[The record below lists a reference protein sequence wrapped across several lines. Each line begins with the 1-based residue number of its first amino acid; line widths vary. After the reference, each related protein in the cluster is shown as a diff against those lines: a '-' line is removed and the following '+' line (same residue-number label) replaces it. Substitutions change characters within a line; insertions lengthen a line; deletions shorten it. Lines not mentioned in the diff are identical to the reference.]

1 MLFRSPKTC
10 MFSLFGH
17 WVVGMK
23 NLFPNFLANSW
34 SALMRP
40 LRFDLA
46 LYFCLLIVFFG
57 LATPAHAV
65 YVNRYSTITNGA
77 LTFTGNTLGLD
88 MTANANAPGTSGSIG
103 TFISLN
109 TALVDGTYPAG
120 TTGDWTKNGSAA
132 TLYIPAGSTILYA
145 ELIWSG
151 SYSYGG
157 EDVSASINKPVTF
170 VTPNGTF
177 SISGAAAT
185 SQTLGT
191 VGAGGSCATAPCIY
205 VRSADVTAQV
215 IAAGAGTYSTGA
227 VPATQSAS
235 ETTANTAGWTLAV
248 VYQNGSLPSRNLS
261 LFVGA
266 ERGGFAP
273 ATVSGFCTPPTG
285 PRSGRLLVS
294 ALEGDAAITGDQ
306 MRFGPTAATV
316 TAISGPNNPIGNF
329 FSGQINGDLGALDT
343 TGTFGNSNHTPGASR
358 SGARQGYDITNVDVS
373 AQLVNNQTVAAA
385 QGTTTGDQYLIN
397 ALGLQINVG
406 APIFPLSVKL
416 VDKAATTVGEI
427 LTYTISLDNST
438 GTADAVNLVFKDLLP
453 AGLSQISGSITVD
466 GVATPGDVI
475 AGVNLGTVAA
485 GAIKIVSFKARVD
498 AIPAAPAPASYAN
511 AANWTYE
518 FIPCAGQPISRGNV
532 TTNPVITT
540 TSRLSISKAVS
551 PTGSVSPGGVVTYT
565 VTTTN
570 NGLAPTTVA
579 TLRDAIPSGVT
590 YSPSSTK
597 LNGIAVADVAAAMP
611 WATEQRINSASQ
623 APGVL
628 AVGASAVLT
637 FNATV
642 NANASGIIT
651 NIANADVDGSA
662 GGAPAVTAQVSNSVG
677 LVADVS
683 LVKSGPSTFN
693 PGSSVR
699 YNLVISNAGPSSANG
714 ASFSDVVPAA
724 ITGLSA
730 SCGSPVGGAVCP
742 ASVTIAGQTVSG
754 LVPTLPAG
762 GSVTISIDGTVANGA
777 SGSVTNT
784 ATATVPAGTT
794 DPSAANNSSSVTTS
808 VSPVA
813 DIVVVKSA
821 PTSATAG
828 SAITYN
834 FVIRND
840 GPSAAPGTTF
850 SDNVPALVTGV
861 SASCGSVTGGA
872 VCPSTVGLSGNLV
885 SGVVPTLPAGASV
898 TITVN
903 GTVSQSASGPIV
915 NTAAA
920 NPPSGT
926 QDPNPANNT
935 STVSTSTGAVA
946 DLSITKTAPNAI
958 VPGQSIAY
966 TLVVT
971 NFGPSA
977 VTGASFADNVPSTI
991 TGVNASC
998 VSAAGGATC
1007 PVTVSVT
1014 GNSVTATLGLVPAGA
1029 SLTFTVAGTVSAGAT
1044 AAIVNSATITAPV
1057 GVVDPSPGNNGATV
1071 STAVNAQ
1078 ADLVT
1083 LKTGPATI
1091 SAGGLISYNII
1102 VRNDGPS
1109 DLANVSFSDNS
1120 PIDLSGVS
1128 ASCSASSNGAT
1139 CPAGFSISGS
1149 AVTATIGVMPAG
1161 SSVNI
1166 IISGYVS
1173 GTASSTIVNTARADM
1188 PAGVMDTNPANN
1200 ASTVTTTVNPVARL
1214 SIVKSAPAS
1223 VTAGGPIT
1231 YTITVRNAGPSP
1243 ANNASFTDTV
1253 PSSVTGLSASCSA
1266 ANGGAVC
1273 PATVNVTAANVV
1285 SALIPTLPAGSSA
1298 TFTIAGTVSSAST
1311 GALSNSA
1318 TVTPPAGVTDP
1329 DPSDNTSTVVTPVN
1343 AVADVSVLKS
1353 GPVSVDAGGL
1363 ITYTLLISNAG
1374 PSAANGT
1381 SFSDVLPGSISAIT
1395 ASCGSVN
1402 NGAICPASIAVTGNT
1417 VSGTIANLP
1426 AGGSL
1431 VITIQGRVSGSATG
1445 SLVNS
1450 ATATVAG
1457 GVTDPNTSNNTSG
1470 TTTAVR
1476 AVADL
1481 RITKT
1486 AAPTVNAG
1494 GQLVYTLVV
1503 TNAGPSAADG
1513 ATLNDTVPSVLNGV
1527 TANCLSASGGAVC
1540 PSSVLVSGNNVSAV
1554 MPVVPVGSSITFTV
1568 TGTVNGS
1575 ATGAIVNTATVATP
1589 AGVSDLNIS
1598 NNSATNTV
1606 TIIPVADV
1614 SVSKTG
1620 PSNFSAGSLISYT
1633 VLISNAGPSAAGG
1646 TSFNDQVPAAIN
1658 TVSATCGSATNGAVC
1673 PASISVVGNS
1683 VSGIVNTLPS
1693 GSSVTITI
1701 SGRVSAGAT
1710 GTITNTATIT
1720 LPSGTFDPNPNN
1732 NTSSASTPVTPTAD
1746 LSIVKTAPSAATPG
1760 ATISYQLLISNAGP
1774 SPAPA
1779 TTFADAVAS
1788 VISGVTASC
1797 ASANGGAVCPA
1808 SVTVSGNNVSGSI
1821 PTLPAGG
1828 SVVITIV
1835 GSLSPS
1841 ATGSVANMA
1850 TVMPPAGTV
1859 DPSLTNN
1866 SSSVTTPLVP
1876 TADLAVVK
1884 TLVAPLGSL
1893 TPGQTVT
1900 WKIELSNA
1908 GPSSVQGARLVDALP
1923 AGIASATW
1931 SCTAQGVA
1939 DCDTAVAGTGAS
1951 GNGAL
1956 NLNNIQL
1963 DAGAANKIIVTF
1975 VGTVA
1980 NNASGSIANTAT
1992 GSVPAGTVDP
2002 NPNNNSGS
2010 STTPVQLTADL
2021 TVNKTGPA
2029 TVNSGAVISY
2039 SVVVANAGPS
2049 DVSGAS
2055 FIDNVPVGV
2064 TGVTASCAVTVGSA
2078 QCPAAV
2084 GVSGNSV
2091 SSTIPFIP
2099 AGASVTIT
2107 VMGTVSGSAPASIT
2121 NTASVNLPGNVVD
2134 PTPGNN
2140 SSATTSVVPVADLS
2154 VVKQGPAVIAS
2165 GNAIS
2170 YSITLKNAGP
2180 SNVANA
2186 SFTDAVPATIS
2197 GLVVNCS
2204 GEMGGATCPSS
2215 INSSTNN
2222 LAALIPS
2229 LPAGSQLTITVSG
2242 TVSGSASGIITNT
2255 ANLNPPVGTIDPNS
2269 ANNSST
2275 ETTSVS
2281 PTVDVQMVKTT
2292 MTSPVRA
2299 GEAITYKLLISN
2311 SGPGAAD
2318 DTVFSD
2324 IVPNAIIAVS
2334 ARCQVP
2340 SASLAVCP
2348 ASIAVVGNSVSGSI
2362 PSLPAGSSIEILV
2375 SGVVSGSAT
2384 GSITNTARASAPAGS
2399 VDSDPSNNQRS
2410 VTDTIVPVADI
2421 RVTKIAA
2428 ASIQPLQTLSWT
2440 IVVTNAG
2447 PSAAGGTSFSDLVP
2461 STLTGVAATCAGAT
2475 NGAVCPSTVTVIGN
2489 AVSAL
2494 IPTLPASGTVTFTVS
2509 GNVVGSATGVISNT
2523 ANATA
2528 PAGFYDPNTT
2538 NDSATATTGISAAA
2552 DLQILKT
2559 GPSSVNAGGLIE
2571 YSIVLTNNG
2580 PSAAGGTA
2588 FTDTVPAQINAITV
2602 DCTTSTGGAVC
2613 PASIG
2618 LVGNAVAA
2626 TVPTLPSGSTITFT
2640 IRGRVLGS
2648 ASGNFTNS
2656 ATLVPPAGLTDLTPN
2671 GNTSS
2676 VTTSVVPVANL
2687 SIEKLAPA
2695 AVNAGASISWQLR
2708 IRNAG
2713 PSIANGASF
2722 NDTVPSIVSGVSAS
2736 CAGASGGAACP
2747 ALINVSGNTVSGL
2760 IATLPPGGEVLI
2772 QVNGAVSGSAVGT
2785 VDNTASITPPAG
2797 TVDPTPADN
2806 TSAVST
2812 PVNPV
2817 ADVQITKTAPST
2829 ANAGGAIQYLIK
2841 VFNAGPSSANL
2852 TRIVDAVPTSVT
2864 VLSATCG
2871 SATGGAVCPSLVD
2884 VTGNQ
2889 VSALIPTLPVGG
2901 VLYLTVNGN
2910 VVGSATGSISN
2921 TATVNLAPGIIDPDT
2936 TNNTSTVSTNVQ
2948 LVADVRVTK
2957 TGPAS
2962 ANAGATVNYT
2972 IVVINSGPS
2981 AANGTVMTDAVPAS
2995 LSNVAATCTG
3005 VTGSAVCPPVI
3016 VSGNNVTATLAT
3028 LPSGSTVSFN
3038 VQGVVLGGAVG
3049 SITNSV
3055 TVTPPVGVIDPDP
3068 TNNTALS
3075 NSPVQPV
3082 ADLKIEKIAPA
3093 TANAGAPISY
3103 QLLISNA
3110 GPSSANLSSFLDV
3123 VPGSVQVT
3131 GALCNNAQGG
3141 AICPNVLVSGNNVSG
3156 TIATLPAAS
3165 SMTIIVNGVVLG
3177 GATGVIANT
3186 ATVTPAAG
3194 VLDPN
3199 AANNSSQANTSIVPV
3214 ANLSLRKTGP
3224 NSANVSGP
3232 ISYSLL
3238 ISNAGPSSADGASF
3252 SDAVPS
3258 VITGLAVSCTTTS
3271 GGAVCPTT
3279 IGNVA
3284 NLVSGVIP
3292 TMPAN
3297 SSITVVING
3306 AVGVTSAANIVNTAT
3321 VTVPS
3326 GTVDPDPSN
3335 DTGSAATPINPVA
3348 DLKIEKF
3355 APVQLNARD
3364 PIVYTVKVTNLGPST
3379 ALNST
3384 MIDTVPA
3391 VVSGLTA
3398 TCNTPQG
3405 GGVCPSTVGIIG
3417 NDVTA
3422 VIPSLPAGASVQF
3435 TIGGA
3440 LTNNASG
3447 NVVNT
3452 ARVSP
3457 GAGVLDLNNA
3467 NNSAQAGTLVT
3478 PLADLSI
3485 TKMRISPAG
3494 NLTPGALV
3502 SYLIVVKNAG
3512 PANADGIKVEDIL
3525 PPSLSGATWVCTAT
3539 GNADCDTAVAGT
3551 GAVGSGSIAL
3561 NNVSINGAAG
3571 NEISIRV
3578 TARLAESAQY
3588 SVTNVAS
3595 LTPPSTVV
3603 DLNPANNTA
3612 VETSLISTSLS
3623 GHAFADTNADGLQ
3636 NGSEVNLSGLTV
3648 TLTPVGGGAPIVVQT
3663 NANGDWV
3670 APVATGVQYSVVI
3683 TAPPGQVATT
3693 RNNPQL
3699 ITAGAE
3705 GSQGRA
3711 APVGFALASS
3721 LSGAVWRDF
3730 DHDRRNG
3737 GNEPKVAGFRVEV
3750 LDSTNRVVGFA
3761 ITGTDGNYSV
3771 TGLIPSNPA
3780 NPASLYKVRFV
3791 DPANNVV
3798 YGQALSGDQTN
3809 PNGDTRNGD
3818 IEGLALL
3825 PGVNTNNQSLPLDP
3839 SGVVYNSATRLP
3851 VSGAIVEFIG
3861 PAGFDPAT
3869 QLLGGLANA
3878 IQTTAANGYYEF
3890 WLLPSAPAGVYRIKV
3905 TAPAG
3910 LISPS
3915 IQIPVQP
3922 NDLAVPSTGSP
3933 FTVQSQASAPAVGQS
3948 TTHYFGFQIA
3958 PGVDHI
3964 VNNHIPLDSA
3974 QATELFV
3981 TKVADKAEAELGDSI
3996 QYTVSIRSVSGPAVS
4011 NLVVT
4016 DRLPA
4021 GFKYIPGTA
4030 ALKAGAAIAP
4040 IADPVGG
4047 VGPNL
4052 EFRLGSLAQSQVSL
4066 LSYRVRLGVGSQ
4078 QGDGINRAQATAGT
4092 SKSNVAQA
4100 RVKVT
4105 GGVFANEACIV
4116 GKVFVDCNR
4125 NHIQDPEELGIPGV
4139 RLYFEDGLYLISD
4152 TEGKYSYCGLK
4163 PITHVLKVDRSTMP
4177 TGSVLTTS
4185 SNRNAG
4191 DAGSLFIDAKFG
4203 ELQRA
4208 DFVEGS
4214 CKPAVLEQVKARRAQ
4229 GNVVAPE
4236 TEAKKKSGLQFR
4248 SKVDKLPVLRT
4259 PQPSDSAPAGDAK

>member
-1 MLFRSPKTC
+1 
-10 MFSLFGH
+10 
-17 WVVGMK
+17 MK
-23 NLFPNFLANSW
+23 NSFSNLFKTRS
-34 SALMRP
+34 
-40 LRFDLA
+40 
-46 LYFCLLIVFFG
+46 
-57 LATPAHAV
+57 LATKQLLRRRLAYLLCCLVVYLGIAAPAHAV

-132 TLYIPAGSTILYA
+132 TLNIPSGSTVLYA

-170 VTPNGTF
+170 ITPNGTF
-177 SISGAAAT
+177 QVSGAAAT

-191 VGAGGSCATAPCIY
+191 VGAGGTCASAPCIY

-215 IAAGAGTYSTGA
+215 LAAGGGTYSTGA

-235 ETTANTAGWTLAV
+235 EANANTAGWTLAV
-248 VYQNGSLPSRNLS
+248 VYQNGSMPSRNLS

-294 ALEGDAAITGDQ
+294 ALEGDASIAGDQ

-316 TAISGPNNPIGNF
+316 AAISGPNNPIGNF
-329 FSGQINGDLGALDT
+329 FSGQINSDSGLLDT
-343 TGTFGNSNHTPGASR
+343 SGSFGNSNHVPGTSR
-358 SGARQGYDITNVDVS
+358 SGARQGYDIANVDVS

-416 VDKAATTVGEI
+416 VDKAVTAVGDV
-427 LTYTISLDNST
+427 LTYTISLDNRT

-453 AGLSQISGSITVD
+453 PGLSQISGTVTVD

-475 AGVNLGTVAA
+475 AGISIGTVAA
-485 GAIKIVSFKARVD
+485 GATKVVSFKARVD
-498 AIPAAPAPASYAN
+498 SIPSAPAAASYLN
-511 AANWTYE
+511 AANWTYD
-518 FIPCAGQPISRGNV
+518 FIPCAGQPTSRGNV
-532 TTNPVITT
+532 TTNPALTT
-540 TSRLSISKAVS
+540 IARLNVSKTAS
-551 PTGSVSPGGVVTYT
+551 PSGSVSPGGQITYT
-565 VTTTN
+565 VTSTN
-570 NGLAPTTVA
+570 NGLAPTVAA
-579 TLRDAIPSGVT
+579 TLRDVIPSGVT
-590 YSPSSTK
+590 YVASSTK
-597 LNGIAVADVAAAMP
+597 LNGAAVADVGAAMP
-611 WATEQRINSASQ
+611 WALEQRLNSISQ

-637 FNATV
+637 FNVTV

-651 NIANADVDGSA
+651 NNATADVDGSA
-662 GGAPAVTAQVSNSVG
+662 GGAPSVSAQVSNSVG

-683 LVKSGPSTFN
+683 MAKSGPSVFT
-693 PGSSVR
+693 PGASVR
-699 YNLVISNAGPSSANG
+699 YNLVISNAGPSNANG
-714 ASFSDVVPAA
+714 ASFNDVVPTA

-730 SCGSPVGGAVCP
+730 SCGSPVGGAGCP
-742 ASVTIAGQTVSG
+742 ASVGVSGQTVSG

-762 GSVTISIDGTVANGA
+762 GSVTISIDGTVASGA
-777 SGSVTNT
+777 LGAITNT
-784 ATATVPAGTT
+784 ATASVPSGTT
-794 DPSAANNSSSVTTS
+794 DPSTTNNSSSVTTT
-808 VSPVA
+808 VNPVA
-813 DIVVVKSA
+813 DVVVVKSA
-821 PTSATAG
+821 PVRATAG
-828 SAITYN
+828 SAIIYS

-840 GPSAAPGTTF
+840 GPSPAAGTTF
-850 SDNVPALVTGV
+850 SDNVPALVTGIT
-861 SASCGSVTGGA
+861 ASCGSVTGGA
-872 VCPSTVGLSGNLV
+872 VCPSAVGLSGNLV
-885 SGVVPTLPAGASV
+885 SGLVPTLPAGASV

-903 GTVSQSASGPIV
+903 GTVSPSASGSIV
-915 NTAAA
+915 NTATA

-926 QDPNPANNT
+926 LDPNTTNNT

-966 TLVVT
+966 SLVVT
-971 NFGPSA
+971 NSGPSA
-977 VTGASFADNVPSTI
+977 VTGASFLDNVPNAI
-991 TGVNASC
+991 TGVIASC
-998 VSAAGGATC
+998 VGAAGGATC
-1007 PVTVSVT
+1007 PATVNVV
-1014 GNSVTATLGLVPAGA
+1014 GNSVSSTLGLVPAGG
-1029 SLTFTVAGTVSAGAT
+1029 SLTFTIGGTVSAGAT
-1044 AAIVNSATITAPV
+1044 TAIVNSATITPPS
-1057 GVVDPSPGNNGATV
+1057 GVVDPTPGNNGATV

-1120 PIDLSGVS
+1120 PVDLSGVS

-1139 CPAGFSISGS
+1139 CPVGFSVSGS

-1161 SSVNI
+1161 SSVTI
-1166 IISGYVS
+1166 VISGYVS
-1173 GTASSTIVNTARADM
+1173 GTASATIINTARADT
-1188 PAGVMDTNPANN
+1188 PAGVTDTNPANN
-1200 ASTVTTTVNPVARL
+1200 ASTVSTSVNPVARL
-1214 SIVKSAPAS
+1214 SITKTAPAS

-1231 YTITVRNAGPSP
+1231 YTITINNAGPSP
-1243 ANNASFTDTV
+1243 ANNASFIDAV
-1253 PSSVTGLSASCSA
+1253 PTNITGVTASCSGA
-1266 ANGGAVC
+1266 AGGAVC
-1273 PATVNVTAANVV
+1273 PATVSVNGANVV
-1285 SALIPTLPAGSSA
+1285 SGLVPTLPAGGSA
-1298 TFTIAGTVSSAST
+1298 TFTIAGTVSPTSA
-1311 GALSNSA
+1311 GAISNST
-1318 TVTPPAGVTDP
+1318 TVTTPIGVTDP

-1353 GPVSVDAGGL
+1353 GPSSVDAGGL
-1363 ITYTLLISNAG
+1363 ITYTVLISNAG

-1381 SFSDVLPGSISAIT
+1381 SFSDVVPGSISTIT
-1395 ASCGSVN
+1395 ANCGSQS
-1402 NGAICPASIAVTGNT
+1402 NGAVCPASIAITGNT

-1445 SLVNS
+1445 SLINS

-1457 GVTDPNTSNNTSG
+1457 GVTDPNIANNTSG

-1476 AVADL
+1476 AIADL

-1486 AAPTVNAG
+1486 AAATVNAG
-1494 GQLVYTLVV
+1494 GQLVYTIVV
-1503 TNAGPSAADG
+1503 SNAGPSAANG
-1513 ATLNDTVPSVLNGV
+1513 ATFSDSVPSILSGV
-1527 TANCLSASGGAVC
+1527 SASCSSANGGAVC
-1540 PSSVLVSGNNVSAV
+1540 PSSVLVTGNSVSAV
-1554 MPVVPVGSSITFTV
+1554 MPVVPAGSSITFTV
-1568 TGTVNGS
+1568 SGAVNGS
-1575 ATGAIVNTATVATP
+1575 ATGSIVNTASVTAP
-1589 AGVSDLNIS
+1589 AGLTDLDIS

-1606 TIIPVADV
+1606 RIIPVADV
-1614 SVSKTG
+1614 SVVKTG
-1620 PSNFSAGSLISYT
+1620 QSSFSAGSLISYT

-1646 TSFNDQVPAAIN
+1646 TSFNDAVPAAIN
-1658 TVSATCGSATNGAVC
+1658 SVTASCGSATNGAVC

-1683 VSGIVNTLPS
+1683 VSGIIATLPS
-1693 GSSVTITI
+1693 GSSLTITI

-1720 LPSGTFDPNPNN
+1720 LPSGTFDPNPGN

-1760 ATISYQLLISNAGP
+1760 STITYQLLISNAGP

-1788 VISGVTASC
+1788 VINGVTATCGS
-1797 ASANGGAVCPA
+1797 ASGGAVCPA

-1835 GSLSPS
+1835 GSLSAS

-1850 TVMPPAGTV
+1850 TVSAPVGTV
-1859 DPSLTNN
+1859 DSSLTNN
-1866 SSSVTTPLVP
+1866 TSAVSTSLVP

-1884 TLVAPLGSL
+1884 TLVSPSGSL
-1893 TPGQTVT
+1893 IPGQTVT
-1900 WKIELSNA
+1900 WKIELTNA

-1923 AGIASATW
+1923 VGIASASW
-1931 SCTAQGVA
+1931 SCVAQGVA
-1939 DCDTAVAGTGAS
+1939 DCDTTTAGTGAS
-1951 GNGAL
+1951 GTGAL
-1956 NLNNIQL
+1956 NLNSIQL
-1963 DAGAANKIIVTF
+1963 DAGAANKITVTF
-1975 VGTVA
+1975 ISTVA
-1980 NNASGSIANTAT
+1980 NNASGSITNTAT
-1992 GSVPAGTVDP
+1992 ATVPSGTIDP
-2002 NPNNNSGS
+2002 NPSNNTGS
-2010 STTPVQLTADL
+2010 STTAVQLTADL
-2021 TVNKTGPA
+2021 TVAKTGPA
-2029 TVNSGAVISY
+2029 TVDAGAVISY
-2039 SVVVANAGPS
+2039 SVVVSNAGPS

-2064 TGVTASCAVTVGSA
+2064 TGVTASCAVTLGSA
-2078 QCPAAV
+2078 QCPSVV
-2084 GVSGNSV
+2084 GVSGNNV
-2091 SSTIPFIP
+2091 SASIPFIP
-2099 AGASVTIT
+2099 AGGSVTFT
-2107 VMGTVSGSAPASIT
+2107 VAGTISGSAPASIT
-2121 NTASVNLPGNVVD
+2121 NTASINLPGNVVD
-2134 PTPGNN
+2134 PTPANN

-2170 YSITLKNAGP
+2170 YTITLKNAGP

-2186 SFTDAVPATIS
+2186 NFSDSVPVTIS

-2204 GEMGGATCPSS
+2204 GEMGGAICPNA
-2215 INSSTNN
+2215 INSTTNN

-2242 TVSGSASGIITNT
+2242 TVSGSATGTITNT
-2255 ANLNPPVGTIDPNS
+2255 ANLNPPAGTIDPNTT
-2269 ANNSST
+2269 NNAST

-2281 PTVDVQMVKTT
+2281 PTVEVRMVKTT
-2292 MTSPVRA
+2292 LTSPVRA
-2299 GEAITYKLLISN
+2299 GQAITYNLRISN

-2324 IVPNAIIAVS
+2324 IVPSAIIAVS
-2334 ARCQVP
+2334 ARCEVP
-2340 SASLAVCP
+2340 TASLAVCP
-2348 ASIAVVGNSVSGSI
+2348 AGIAVVGNSVNGSI
-2362 PSLPAGSSIEILV
+2362 ASLPAGSSIDILI

-2384 GSITNTARASAPAGS
+2384 GSITNTARASAPVGS
-2399 VDSDPSNNQRS
+2399 VDSDTTNNQDS

-2421 RVTKIAA
+2421 RVTKTAA
-2428 ASIQPLQTLSWT
+2428 TSIQPLQPLSWT

-2475 NGAVCPSTVTVIGN
+2475 NGAVCPTTVSVIGN
-2489 AVSAL
+2489 TVSAV
-2494 IPTLPASGTVTFTVS
+2494 IPTLPANGTVTFTVT
-2509 GNVVGSATGVISNT
+2509 GTVIGSATGVISNT
-2523 ANATA
+2523 ASATA
-2528 PAGFYDPNTT
+2528 PAGFFDPNLA

-2559 GPSSVNAGGLIE
+2559 GPSSVNAGGIIE
-2571 YSIVLTNNG
+2571 YSIVLSNNG

-2588 FTDTVPAQINAITV
+2588 FTDTVPAQINTITV
-2602 DCTTSTGGAVC
+2602 DCTTVTGGAIC
-2613 PASIG
+2613 PASIS

-2626 TVPTLPSGSTITFT
+2626 TVPTLPSGSSITFT
-2640 IRGRVLGS
+2640 IRGAVLGS
-2648 ASGNFTNS
+2648 ASGSFTNS

-2676 VTTSVVPVANL
+2676 VTTTVTPVANV

-2695 AVNAGASISWQLR
+2695 AVNAGASIGWQLR

-2713 PSIANGASF
+2713 PSIANGTRF
-2722 NDTVPSIVSGVSAS
+2722 NDVVPAIVTGVTGS
-2736 CAGASGGAACP
+2736 CAAASGGAACP
-2747 ALINVSGNTVSGL
+2747 TTVGVSGNTVSGV

-2772 QVNGAVSGSAVGT
+2772 QVNGVVSGGAVGT
-2785 VDNTASITPPAG
+2785 VNNTASVTPPVG
-2797 TVDPTPADN
+2797 TIDPNPADN
-2806 TSAVST
+2806 TSSVST

-2817 ADVQITKTAPST
+2817 ADVQITKTAPAT

-2841 VFNAGPSSANL
+2841 VLNAGPSSANQ
-2852 TRIVDAVPTSVT
+2852 TRIVDVVPSSV
-2864 VLSATCG
+2864 VALSATCG
-2871 SATGGAVCPSLVD
+2871 SATGGAVCPSIVD

-2889 VSALIPTLPVGG
+2889 VSALIPILPVGG
-2901 VLYLTVNGN
+2901 VLYLTVNGT
-2910 VVGSATGSISN
+2910 VAGAATGAINN
-2921 TATVNLAPGIIDPDT
+2921 TATATLAPGVIDPDT
-2936 TNNTSTVSTNVQ
+2936 TNNASTVTTNVQ

-2972 IVVINSGPS
+2972 VVVVNSGPS
-2981 AANGTVMTDAVPAS
+2981 AANGTVVTDAVPAS
-2995 LSNVAATCTG
+2995 LTSVSATCTG
-3005 VTGSAVCPPVI
+3005 VTGNAVCPAVN
-3016 VSGNNVTATLAT
+3016 VSGNNVSATIAT

-3082 ADLKIEKIAPA
+3082 ADLKIEKIAPVSV
-3093 TANAGAPISY
+3093 NAGAPISY

-3110 GPSSANLSSFLDV
+3110 GPSPANLSSFLDS
-3123 VPGSVQVT
+3123 VPSSVRVT

-3141 AICPNVLVSGNNVSG
+3141 AVCPNVLVSANNVSG
-3156 TIATLPAAS
+3156 TIAVLPAAS
-3165 SMTIIVNGVVLG
+3165 SMTIIINGVVLG
-3177 GATGVIANT
+3177 SATGVIANT
-3186 ATVTPAAG
+3186 ASVTPAAG
-3194 VLDPN
+3194 ALDPN
-3199 AANNSSQANTSIVPV
+3199 AVNNNSQANTNIVPV

-3232 ISYSLL
+3232 ISYSL
-3238 ISNAGPSSADGASF
+3238 IIANAGPSSADGASF

-3258 VITGLAVSCTTTS
+3258 VITGLTVTCTASS
-3271 GGAVCPTT
+3271 GGAVCPTS
-3279 IGNVA
+3279 ISNIS

-3297 SSITVVING
+3297 SSITIVING
-3306 AVGVTSAANIVNTAT
+3306 TVGVTSAANIVNTAT
-3321 VTVPS
+3321 VSVPS

-3335 DTGSAATPINPVA
+3335 DTGAAVTPINPVA

-3355 APVQLNARD
+3355 APVQLNAQD

-3391 VVSGLTA
+3391 MVSGLTA
-3398 TCNTPQG
+3398 SCNTPQG
-3405 GGVCPSTVGIIG
+3405 GGVCPANIGIVG

-3440 LTNNASG
+3440 LTTNASG
-3447 NVVNT
+3447 SVVNT
-3452 ARVSP
+3452 ASVSP
-3457 GAGVLDLNNA
+3457 GAGVLDLNVG

-3485 TKMRISPAG
+3485 TKTRVSPTG
-3494 NLTPGALV
+3494 NLAPGALV
-3502 SYLIVVKNAG
+3502 TYQIVVKNAG
-3512 PANADGIKVEDIL
+3512 PANAAGIKVEDVL
-3525 PPSLSGATWVCTAT
+3525 PASLASATWVCTTT
-3539 GNADCDTAVAGT
+3539 GIADCDTTVVGT
-3551 GAVGSGSIAL
+3551 GAIGSGSITL
-3561 NNVSINGAAG
+3561 NNVSIDGGTG
-3571 NEISIRV
+3571 NEITIRV

-3595 LTPPSTVV
+3595 LTPPASVI

-3612 VETSLISTSLS
+3612 VETSPVSTSLT
-3623 GHAFADTNADGLQ
+3623 GRAFADTNADGLQ
-3636 NGSEVNLSGLTV
+3636 NGGEANLGGLTV
-3648 TLTPVGGGAPIVVQT
+3648 TLTPVGGGTPIVVQT

-3670 APVATGVQYSVVI
+3670 AAVATGVQYSVVI
-3683 TAPPGQVATT
+3683 TPPSGQVATT

-3699 ITAGAE
+3699 VTAGVE
-3705 GSQGRA
+3705 GSQGRT
-3711 APVGFALASS
+3711 APVGFAIASS
-3721 LSGAVWRDF
+3721 LSGSVWRDF

-3750 LDSTNRVVGFA
+3750 LDNSNQVVGFA
-3761 ITGTDGNYSV
+3761 ITGIDGNYSV

-3780 NPASLYKVRFV
+3780 NPASLYKVRFI

-3798 YGQALSGDQTN
+3798 YGQALSADPTN

-3861 PAGFDPAT
+3861 PVGFDPAT
-3869 QLLGGLANA
+3869 QLLGGLANV

-3905 TAPAG
+3905 TAPVG

-3922 NDLAVPSTGSP
+3922 NDLLVPSTGSP
-3933 FTVQSQASAPAVGQS
+3933 FTVQSQASAPAIGQA

-3981 TKVADKAEAELGDSI
+3981 TKVADKVEAELGDSI

-4011 NLVVT
+4011 DLVVA

-4021 GFKYIPGTA
+4021 GFKYIAGTA
-4030 ALKAGAAIAP
+4030 SLKVGSVVTP
-4040 IADPVGG
+4040 IADPSGG
-4047 VGPNL
+4047 AGPNL
-4052 EFRLGSLAQSQVSL
+4052 NFRLGSLAPSQISL

-4078 QGDGINRAQATAGT
+4078 QGDGINRAQATAGR

-4163 PITHVLKVDRSTMP
+4163 PITHVLKVDRSTLP
-4177 TGSVLTTS
+4177 PGSVLTTS

-4214 CKPAVLEQVKARRAQ
+4214 CRPAVLEQVKARRAQ

-4259 PQPSDSAPAGDAK
+4259 PQPSDSASAGDAK